1 MFSCRVRMLGLLL
14 CSLLSW
20 MASPG
25 AVLAAE
31 SKLITSST
39 TGMTLTLIPAGT
51 FMMGSPESESQRR
64 PTEGPQHPVEI
75 SHAFYM
81 GVYEVT
87 QGEYESVMGSNPS
100 WFSTIGG
107 GKESVRDLATS
118 RFPVECV
125 SWDDAHAFCVKLS
138 EKDGVM
144 YRLPTEAE
152 WEYACRAGTTTPY
165 HFGSTLNG
173 DKANADG
180 NNPYGTTVN
189 GPSLQRT
196 TTVGSYGANDFGLH
210 DMAGNVWEWCEDVYD
225 PSAYG
230 KRTGTTVDPL
240 VTSGSENRVVRS
252 GGWGKARNLRSALR
266 YTDRPDLRE
275 FHLGFRIVSESVR
288 TP

>member
-144 YRLPTEAE
+144 YR
-152 WEYACRAGTTTPY
+152 
-165 HFGSTLNG
+165 
-173 DKANADG
+173 
-180 NNPYGTTVN
+180 
-189 GPSLQRT
+189 
-196 TTVGSYGANDFGLH
+196 
-210 DMAGNVWEWCEDVYD
+210 
-225 PSAYG
+225 
-230 KRTGTTVDPL
+230 
-240 VTSGSENRVVRS
+240 
-252 GGWGKARNLRSALR
+252 
-266 YTDRPDLRE
+266 
-275 FHLGFRIVSESVR
+275 
-288 TP
+288 